1 MKKADGKAAFSSRGF
16 TLLEILV
23 ALGIAAIAIV
33 LVLDSLLVSTF
44 RTGYLRDRTFAS
56 WIGHN
61 QITRY
66 RLAETLPDAGDEDG
80 EIEYAG
86 RLWHWYS
93 VISETPVENLRRVEV
108 TVGPADDPDLGFVTI
123 VGFLGLPTP
132 RSNNPGWVLRPG
144 VPPPTDGGQRPGNG
158 DTT

>member
-1 MKKADGKAAFSSRGF
+1 MKKADGKAAFSARGF

-33 LVLDSLLVSTF
+33 LVLDSLLLSTF

-61 QITRY
+61 QM
-66 RLAETLPDAGDEDG
+66 
-80 EIEYAG
+80 
-86 RLWHWYS
+86 
-93 VISETPVENLRRVEV
+93 
-108 TVGPADDPDLGFVTI
+108 ADDPDLGFVTI

-144 VPPPTDGGQRPGNG
+144 APPPTDGGQRPGNG

>member
-1 MKKADGKAAFSSRGF
+1 MKKTERKPACRVRGF

-33 LVLDSLLVSTF
+33 LVLDSLLVSTV
-44 RTGYLRDRTFAS
+44 RTSNLRDRTFAS

-66 RLAETLPDAGDEDG
+66 RLAETLPDASDEDG

-86 RLWHWYS
+86 RLWHWYAK
-93 VISETPVENLRRVEV
+93 ITETQVENLRLVEI
-108 TVGPADDPDLGFVTI
+108 TVGPIDDPDVGFATI

-132 RSNNPGWVLRPG
+132 RSNNPGWILRASA
-144 VPPPTDGGQRPGNG
+144 PPPGGGQQPDADDR
-158 DTT
+158 T